1 MNNLFFANNENENR
15 CLKQHCPPPPPPKPP
30 KPPCTPPNPPPPPKP
45 KPDSKKPKK
54 KKVDFK
60 TLKKNT
66 CKSLN
71 EVEYFLNNFQKFTN
85 CIKLYKI
92 LK

>member
-1 MNNLFFANNENENR
+1 MNNLFFANNENRYLEQK
-15 CLKQHCPPPPPPKPP
+15 CPPPQKPACTPPKPPPPPPKRP
-30 KPPCTPPNPPPPPKP
+30 KPPKAGPQ
-45 KPDSKKPKK
+45 KPKK

-60 TLKKNT
+60 QLKNNN

>member
-15 CLKQHCPPPPPPKPP
+15 YLEQKCPPPPPPRPPCPPP
-30 KPPCTPPNPPPPPKP
+30 KPPPK
-45 KPDSKKPKK
+45 SGTKKLKK

-60 TLKKNT
+60 QLKNNT

>member
-1 MNNLFFANNENENR
+1 MDKNLKP
-15 CLKQHCPPPPPPKPP
+15 KQPPPPPR
-30 KPPCTPPNPPPPPKP
+30 
-45 KPDSKKPKK
+45 KKMK
-54 KKVDFK
+54 FK
-60 TLKKNT
+60 DMKKNT
-66 CKSLN
+66 INSLN

>member
-15 CLKQHCPPPPPPKPP
+15 CLKQHCP
-30 KPPCTPPNPPPPPKP
+30 PPPPPKP

>member
-1 MNNLFFANNENENR
+1 MNNLFFANNENENSR
-15 CLKQHCPPPPPPKPP
+15 YLEQKCPSPSPPRTPKPPCPPPPPNLGP
-30 KPPCTPPNPPPPPKP
+30 
-45 KPDSKKPKK
+45 KKPKK

-60 TLKKNT
+60 VLKNNT

>member
-1 MNNLFFANNENENR
+1 MNNLFFVNSENNR
-15 CLKQHCPPPPPPKPP
+15 CLNPKCPPPPPPKPP
-30 KPPCTPPNPPPPPKP
+30 CPPPKP
-45 KPDSKKPKK
+45 GPKKPKK
-54 KKVDFK
+54 KKIDFK
-60 TLKKNT
+60 TLKNNT

-71 EVEYFLNNFQKFTN
+71 EVEYFLNNIQKFTN